1 LFFILL
7 PPFFQISFRVYFC
20 RRKIFYSGRNL
31 KNMVFKRTD
40 IIRTFLLKAP
50 LVKGGW
56 FWLCQ
61 NRGDSVEITG

>member
-1 LFFILL
+1 MSVFEVFLSFFKVLKLYQGKTAALL
-7 PPFFQISFRVYFC
+7 QEFRQQ
-20 RRKIFYSGRNL
+20 
-31 KNMVFKRTD
+31 
-40 IIRTFLLKAP
+40 KAP

>member
-1 LFFILL
+1 MEMIA
-7 PPFFQISFRVYFC
+7 ITA
-20 RRKIFYSGRNL
+20 GA
-31 KNMVFKRTD
+31 D
-40 IIRTFLLKAP
+40 IIRPFLLKAP